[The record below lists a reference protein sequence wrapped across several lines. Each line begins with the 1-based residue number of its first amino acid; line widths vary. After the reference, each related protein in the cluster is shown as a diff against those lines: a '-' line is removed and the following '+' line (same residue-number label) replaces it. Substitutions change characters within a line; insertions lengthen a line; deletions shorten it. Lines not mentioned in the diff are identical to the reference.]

1 VRPTVLL
8 HTSVLVPK
16 LDGVIGRA
24 TGNKVIGIERHRPNP
39 ATMTK
44 KCPQQIA
51 SAFVPEFYRV
61 VRRAA
66 GKHERGIKG
75 DGSYSGAMA
84 TKAPQQIATLL
95 VPEFGGVVPGT
106 TGKHGGGIEG
116 DGRNPITV
124 TSKVFDFV
132 VFAGKD
138 FMAVGICCTDEDK
151 RKNNF

>member
-1 VRPTVLL
+1 
-8 HTSVLVPK
+8 
-16 LDGVIGRA
+16 
-24 TGNKVIGIERHRPNP
+24 
-39 ATMTK
+39 MTK

-51 SAFVPEFYRV
+51 SAFVPEFDRV

-84 TKAPQQIATLL
+84 TKTPQQIATLL
-95 VPEFGGVVPGT
+95 VPEFGGVVPGA
-106 TGKHGGGIEG
+106 TGKHGGGVEG

-138 FMAVGICCTDEDK
+138 FLAVGICCTDEDK
-151 RKNNF
+151 RKNN